1 MNAELIIPEIHRHRE
16 ALAREFGYDVKKLMD
31 YYRQRESEREATGQ
45 KVVSFVEPAHPL
57 PTSYVLRDEPPKKK
71 K

>member
-16 ALAREFGYDVKKLMD
+16 ALAREFDYDVKKLMD
-31 YYRQRESEREATGQ
+31 YYRHRETEREAKGQ
-45 KVVSFVEPAHPL
+45 KVVSFVEPAL
-57 PTSYVLRDEPPKKK
+57 STGTSYVLRDEPPKKK